1 MSITVRDNSI
11 VIDKVKLVTGT
22 SHDEKTSEDCTS
34 YNIAAIED
42 MELHHM
48 DVSSAFLNGDL
59 EEDIYMAQPEG
70 FVEPGQEHL
79 VCHLKKSLYG
89 LKCYNLCN
97 LRLFSHHVMC
107 L

>member
-1 MSITVRDNSI
+1 MVPGLNPGVASFGVKHAPVAKLASLWTILAIT
-11 VIDKVKLVTGT
+11 
-22 SHDEKTSEDCTS
+22 
-34 YNIAAIED
+34 AIED

-48 DVSSAFLNGDL
+48 DVSLAFLNGDL

-89 LKCYNLCN
+89 LKQ
-97 LRLFSHHVMC
+97 SP
-107 L
+107 

>member
-1 MSITVRDNSI
+1 MSITIRYNSI
-11 VIDKVKLVTGT
+11 LA
-22 SHDEKTSEDCTS
+22 
-34 YNIAAIED
+34 IAAIED

-79 VCHLKKSLYG
+79 VCCLKKSLYG
-89 LKCYNLCN
+89 LKQ
-97 LRLFSHHVMC
+97 SP
-107 L
+107 